1 MGHPAHATKAR
12 SQLRRRLQIHLRCA
26 VQYPALMQTYDLAT
40 SPPQSAQT
48 ASPNSQKIVLG
59 KDSLPS
65 SHVEGLPRLLRL
77 KREAADPD
85 QWPVP
90 ETENPVDTGVYAV
103 SNFNMPCQTLIFC
116 VNLYSTKPASATPAI
131 FKRAFIVF
139 PQLSLDRLHGESPSR
154 QRG

>member
-90 ETENPVDTGVYAV
+90 ETENPRRYGGLRAV

-116 VNLYSTKPASATPAI
+116 VNLYSTKPSLSSYPCAYSTVTDLARLRGWSTSVPLSTAT
-131 FKRAFIVF
+131 
-139 PQLSLDRLHGESPSR
+139 
-154 QRG
+154 